1 MNSRLK
7 TEEKL
12 VFELSHSRLVV
23 KNEKQKVEERNR
35 NDLSKKKRERNR
47 NDLGLWVSSRVDET
61 WVFRIFA

>member
-1 MNSRLK
+1 M
-7 TEEKL
+7 
-12 VFELSHSRLVV
+12 FELSHSRLVV

-35 NDLSKKKRERNR
+35 NDLSEKKKKERNR